1 MSLQSFGLMN
11 RIDKEHEIGKIS
23 KMILISVGA
32 RDCGDRAR
40 YNAKVE
46 CTNWDNTHFRA
57 DSLEQNWYKTKYIV
71 YGQHDAC
78 NSIG

>member
-46 CTNWDNTHFRA
+46 CTN
-57 DSLEQNWYKTKYIV
+57 
-71 YGQHDAC
+71 
-78 NSIG
+78 